1 MNQIFLTKLRNALGI
16 VALLGA
22 MLSAESASAQSF
34 LPNAQAVQ
42 VVIATMNNLQG
53 QATAQVAAPASPLD
67 KGNFDNK
74 VTANSVQGAL
84 FSQYLNLLVV
94 QLKQGVP
101 TGTAINNVYDTIA
114 NTPGAS
120 TGTRMATLDAV
131 KQQVITLLSN

>member
-42 VVIATMNNLQG
+42 VVLATMNNLNG
-53 QATAQVAAPASPLD
+53 QATAQVAAPGTPLD
-67 KGNFDNK
+67 KGNFDSK

-84 FSQYLNLLVV
+84 FVDYLKMVAH

-114 NTPGAS
+114 NTQGANA
-120 TGTRMATLDAV
+120 GTRLATLDAV